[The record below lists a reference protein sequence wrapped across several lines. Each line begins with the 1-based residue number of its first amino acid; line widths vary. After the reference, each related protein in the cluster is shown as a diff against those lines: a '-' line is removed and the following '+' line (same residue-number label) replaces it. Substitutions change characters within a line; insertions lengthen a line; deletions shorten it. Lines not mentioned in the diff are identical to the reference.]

1 MTGARPTD
9 VSRASRPIES
19 SVTTEQH
26 PEDPNAYDFRR
37 LQEKWQPRWEEL
49 GLFTTDL
56 DDTRPRKYILEMF
69 PYPSG
74 DLHMGHAENW
84 ALGDFV
90 ARYWR
95 QQGFN
100 VLHPIGWDSFGLPAE
115 NAAIK
120 RGVDPKEWT
129 YANIEQ
135 QKASFKRYAPS
146 FDWTTEIHTS
156 DPEYYKWNQWL
167 FLKMYEKGLAYR
179 KDSWV
184 NWDPVDQTVLA
195 NEQVLPD
202 GTSDRSGAVVVK
214 KKLTQWY
221 FKITEYADRLLDDL
235 NQLEGRWPAKVIA
248 QQRNWIGRSVGAD
261 VDFVIEGRD
270 EPVTVFTTRP
280 DTIHGVTFL
289 VVAPDSDL
297 AASLV
302 ASADDGVRAAF
313 ADYLTATQKTSEID
327 RQNADRPK
335 TGVPLGRFA
344 IHPLTGERLPI
355 WAADYVL
362 ADYGHGAVMAVPAH
376 DQRDLDFARAF
387 DLPVKVVVDTNAAVT
402 GAIPVI
408 TPDMELPAL
417 DPVSTGEALTG
428 QGRMINSGPLDGMS
442 KQHAITA
449 AISLLEERGTGRA
462 AKTYRLRDWLISRQR
477 FWGTPIPIIHGAD
490 GTEHPVPF
498 DQLPVRLPDTEGLDL
513 KPKGTSPLGGATDWV
528 NVPNPV
534 DGTPAT
540 RDTDTMDTFV
550 DSSWYFLRFLAAND
564 DTQAFD
570 PAVARKWAPV
580 DQYIGGI
587 EHAILHLLYARFVTK
602 VLFDLGYLD
611 FTEPFSALLNQ
622 GMVLSGGS
630 KMSKS
635 KGGVSLGD
643 ELDANGVDAIR
654 LVMGF
659 AGPPEDDINWEDVSP
674 SASARFLARAYR
686 LALDV
691 TSSPDAVWADG
702 DRALRQVTHRFL
714 ADAPGMM
721 ESFKFNVVIARLMD
735 LVNVTRKAI
744 DSGPGAGDPAVREAV
759 ETIALGLSVF
769 APYTGEE
776 MWEKLGYEA
785 TVATYGWRKADPTL
799 LVQES
804 LTAVVQVNGKV
815 RDSFEVS
822 KAIEPSELEAM
833 ARASANVQRYIGD
846 REIVKVIVRA
856 PKLVNIAIK
865 G

>member
-1 MTGARPTD
+1 M
-9 VSRASRPIES
+9 I
-19 SVTTEQH
+19 VTTEH
-26 PEDPNAYDFRR
+26 STAHSGEHAAVDPDAYDFRR
-37 LQEKWQPRWEEL
+37 IQEKWQPRWEEL

-56 DDTRPRKYILEMF
+56 DDSRPRKYILEMF

-120 RGVDPKEWT
+120 RGVDPAEWT

-221 FKITEYADRLLDDL
+221 FAITKYADRLLDDL

-302 ASADDGVRAAF
+302 ESADDAVRSAF

-327 RQNADRPK
+327 RQNADHPK

-387 DLPVKVVVDTNAAVT
+387 DLPVKVVVDTNQPVT

-408 TPDMELPAL
+408 PEGATLEDLPAL
-417 DPVSTGEALTG
+417 DPVATGEALTG

-490 GTEHPVPF
+490 GTEHPVPM
-498 DQLPVRLPDTEGLDL
+498 DQLPVRLPSTEGLDL

-550 DSSWYFLRFLAAND
+550 DSSWYFLRFLSAQD

-570 PAVARKWAPV
+570 PSAARKWAPV

-691 TSSPDAVWADG
+691 TSTPDAVWADG

-721 ESFKFNVVIARLMD
+721 EAFKFNVVIARLMD

-759 ETIALGLSVF
+759 ETIALALAVF

-799 LVQES
+799 LVQDT

-822 KAIEPSELEAM
+822 KSIEADELEQL